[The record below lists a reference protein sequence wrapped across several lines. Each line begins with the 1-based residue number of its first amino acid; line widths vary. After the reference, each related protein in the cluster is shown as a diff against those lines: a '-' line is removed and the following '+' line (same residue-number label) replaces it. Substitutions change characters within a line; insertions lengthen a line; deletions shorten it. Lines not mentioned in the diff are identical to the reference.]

1 MTPTSSLLRL
11 LSLLP
16 LLTVLLTSSTVTATP
31 VTLTAHL
38 RQSNLTELESTFW
51 AIADPTSP
59 LYLKH
64 LSLPELAELIGA
76 SCEDIDAAAAFFKKA
91 GGYDIT
97 VSNLRDTVTASFDSK
112 PDVRLTSRGL
122 PHESTHPDAVEFL
135 VRQDVL
141 PPSTP
146 PLIPSAP
153 PRTSAGS
160 DSSPSYTISNIKDA
174 YGIPTDY
181 QASHPDTTQMV
192 WGPGTFGYSKAKL
205 EAHKIA
211 EAPLI
216 NMDKI
221 EFWTENHGTP
231 GGDNFGE
238 GQLDVDMISSFGLNV
253 TTLVANTNTSAS
265 TEETTGFGAA
275 LLNFL
280 TDLSSREE
288 VPHVLSMSLGS
299 LSSASCNLLCSEA
312 AKTGIALT
320 DCQAYISEQRQVCM
334 YLSDDQT
341 ARINTALQVLG
352 ARGVTVMGSSGD
364 GGSHFSFGPFQG
376 SGDDAAIADALN
388 EVSCKFQMP
397 VFPTASPY
405 VLSIGGEMWEVNSK
419 HPVTWAGYGGGSG
432 AGFSIQFEAPPHQQS
447 STTVSDYLQ
456 KPGMPPASSFNAKNR
471 AYPDMSAVGVMGT
484 SQSCPI
490 SAGIWSLITD
500 IRLNKGL
507 PPLGFVAPRL
517 WQVAEEYPGEA
528 FEDIIGGD
536 SNTSCSN
543 GFPATDGWDAN
554 TGFGRPIWDGFVK
567 HFADDDVHA

>member
-1 MTPTSSLLRL
+1 MT
-11 LSLLP
+11 
-16 LLTVLLTSSTVTATP
+16 A
-31 VTLTAHL
+31 
-38 RQSNLTELESTFW
+38 LESTFW
-51 AIADPTSP
+51 EIADPKSP
-59 LYLKH
+59 RYLNH
-64 LSLPELAELIGA
+64 LSLPEVAELIGA
-76 SCEDIDAAAAFFKKA
+76 SSEDIDSAAAFFAEA

-97 VSNLRDTVTASFDSK
+97 VSNLRDAVTASFDGK
-112 PDVRLTSRGL
+112 PDVELTAKGL
-122 PHESTHPDAVEFL
+122 PRKSTHPSAVEFL
-135 VRQDVL
+135 VRHDDL
-141 PPSTP
+141 PASTTTTTTTSSPS
-146 PLIPSAP
+146 PLKIAAS
-153 PRTSAGS
+153 SD
-160 DSSPSYTISNIKDA
+160 DSSPSYTISNIKEA

-181 QASHPDTTQMV
+181 QATHPDTTQMV

-205 EAHKIA
+205 EAHKIK

-216 NMDKI
+216 NMDKV
-221 EFWTENHGTP
+221 EFWTENHGTS

-238 GQLDVDMISSFGLNV
+238 GQLDVDMITSFGLNV

-312 AKTGIALT
+312 VKMGIALT

-334 YLSDDQT
+334 YLSDDQSD
-341 ARINTALQVLG
+341 RINTALQVLG
-352 ARGVTVMGSSGD
+352 ARGVTIMGSSGD

-376 SGDDAAIADALN
+376 SGDDSAIADALN

-405 VLSIGGEMWEVNSK
+405 VLSIGGEMWEGNSK

-432 AGFSIQFEAPPHQQS
+432 AGFSVQFEAPPHQKS
-447 STTVSDYLQ
+447 SSTVSDYLK
-456 KPGMPPASSFNAKNR
+456 KPGMPPTSSYNANNR

-490 SAGIWSLITD
+490 TAGIWSLITD
-500 IRLNKGL
+500 IRLNNGL

-528 FEDIIGGD
+528 FEDIIGGN

-567 HFADDDVHA
+567 HFAADDVHD